1 MNELVQATTYV
12 LGDEKAIAFYE
23 MNLSSP
29 TGRRRYEIIWVV
41 RDDKACEYRKDVG
54 PVTDVDQIR
63 IPSHMEH
70 TVSELREMASQLKL
84 RPVDKLDLAGL
95 DKIKTETGTSE

>member
-1 MNELVQATTYV
+1 MELVQATTYV
-12 LGDEKAIAFYE
+12 LGDEKAIALYE
-23 MNLSSP
+23 MNLKSP

-41 RDDKACEYRKDVG
+41 REDKACEYRKDRG
-54 PVTDVDQIR
+54 PVTKVDQIN

-84 RPVDKLDLAGL
+84 QPVDKLDLAGL
-95 DKIKTETGTSE
+95 DKIKEDGPTGTT